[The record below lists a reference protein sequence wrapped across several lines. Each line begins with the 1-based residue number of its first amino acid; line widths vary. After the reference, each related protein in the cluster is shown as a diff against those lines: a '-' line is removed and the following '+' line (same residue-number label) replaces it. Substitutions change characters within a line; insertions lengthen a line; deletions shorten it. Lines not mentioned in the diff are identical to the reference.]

1 MENQEQQASAADT
14 LTQAIA
20 SKLDYLSTLQAAVQ
34 HGDDRNV
41 YELLDQ
47 VRYYQEVKKTR
58 ATRTV
63 NHLAELV
70 DNIHP
75 QISHYLSDNL
85 IDYLGHIYPF
95 FYYEEYTTGLFHI
108 YFGNWW
114 DRRLFGDLDV
124 INVKFEFDQKEYQ
137 KLKDSFALEAHGQR
151 LNTAQIESISG
162 QSEQLQSLVDAQT
175 TRDNQKADLRE
186 QLKENSS
193 KSSMPWDSG
202 KLKDERQDIIDELTK
217 LADEDEKALNAHKA
231 IKENDDKILVLSKE
245 DTILNYEK
253 QSIRDA
259 FDDFENFEAHNA
271 SLYADY
277 LNSLLG
283 KSEGEVTVDD

>member
-1 MENQEQQASAADT
+1 MENQEQQANAADA

-20 SKLDYLSTLQAAVQ
+20 NKLDYLSTMQAAVQ
-34 HGDDRNV
+34 HGDDRKI

-58 ATRTV
+58 TNRSV

-95 FYYEEYTTGLFHI
+95 FYYEEYTTGMFHI

-124 INVKFEFDQKEYQ
+124 INVRFEFDQTEYQ
-137 KLKDSFALEAHGQR
+137 KLRDSFALEGQNQR
-151 LNTAQIESISG
+151 LNTSKIEAISAE
-162 QSEQLQSLVDAQT
+162 SEKLQELVDAQPK
-175 TRDNQKADLRE
+175 RDNQKTQLRE
-186 QLKENSS
+186 QLKENSG
-193 KSSMPWDSG
+193 KSSMPWESG
-202 KLKDERQDIIDELTK
+202 KVKGERQEIIDQLTQ
-217 LADEDEKALNAHKA
+217 LADEDEKALNAHKL

-259 FDDFENFEAHNA
+259 FDDFEHFEAHNA

>member
-1 MENQEQQASAADT
+1 MENQEQQASAADA

-20 SKLDYLSTLQAAVQ
+20 NKLEYLSTLQAAVQ
-34 HGDDRNV
+34 HGDDRQV

-58 ATRTV
+58 STRAV

-124 INVKFEFDQKEYQ
+124 INVKFEFDEREYQ

-162 QSEQLQSLVDAQT
+162 QSEQLQKLVDAQT
-175 TRDNQKADLRE
+175 TRDNQKAELRE
-186 QLKENSS
+186 QLKENSG

-202 KLKDERQDIIDELTK
+202 KLKDERQGIIDQLTK
-217 LADEDEKALNAHKA
+217 LADEDEKALNAHKT
-231 IKENDDKILVLSKE
+231 IKENDDRILVLSKE

-259 FDDFENFEAHNA
+259 LDDFEHFEAHNA

>member
-1 MENQEQQASAADT
+1 MENQEQQASAADA

-20 SKLDYLSTLQAAVQ
+20 NKLDYLSTLQAAVQ
-34 HGDDRNV
+34 HGDDRKV

-58 ATRTV
+58 STRAV

-124 INVKFEFDQKEYQ
+124 INVKFEFDQTEYQ
-137 KLKDSFALEAHGQR
+137 KLRDSFALEAQGKR
-151 LNTAQIESISG
+151 LNTAKIEAISNK
-162 QSEQLQSLVDAQT
+162 SEQLQSLVDAQT

-202 KLKDERQDIIDELTK
+202 KLKDERQGIIDALTK
-217 LADEDEKALNAHKA
+217 LADEDEQALNAHKT
-231 IKENDDKILVLSKE
+231 IKENDDQILVLSKE

-259 FDDFENFEAHNA
+259 FDDFEHFEAHNA

>member
-1 MENQEQQASAADT
+1 MENQEQQASAADA

-20 SKLDYLSTLQAAVQ
+20 NKLEYLSTLQAAVQ
-34 HGDDRNV
+34 HGDDRQV

-58 ATRTV
+58 STRAV

-124 INVKFEFDQKEYQ
+124 INVKFEFDEKEYQ

-162 QSEQLQSLVDAQT
+162 QSEQLQKLVDAQT
-175 TRDNQKADLRE
+175 TRDNQKAELRE
-186 QLKENSS
+186 QLKENSG

-202 KLKDERQDIIDELTK
+202 KLKDERQGIIDQLTK
-217 LADEDEKALNAHKA
+217 LADEDEKALNAHKT

-259 FDDFENFEAHNA
+259 FDDFEHFEAHNA

>member
-1 MENQEQQASAADT
+1 MENQEQQASAADV

-20 SKLDYLSTLQAAVQ
+20 NKLDYLSTLQAAVQ
-34 HGDDRNV
+34 HGNDRKV

-58 ATRTV
+58 VKQTV

-95 FYYEEYTTGLFHI
+95 FYYEEYTTGRFHI

-124 INVKFEFDQKEYQ
+124 VNVQFMFDQTEYQ
-137 KLKDSFALEAHGQR
+137 KLQQSFELEGRHQR
-151 LNTAQIESISG
+151 LNTAKIEAISSE
-162 QSEQLQSLVDAQT
+162 SEQLQKLMDAQSV
-175 TRDNQKADLRE
+175 RDNKKTELRE
-186 QLKENSS
+186 QLKENSQ
-193 KSSMPWDSG
+193 KSGMPWETS
-202 KLKDERQDIIDELTK
+202 KIKDERQGIIDQLTK
-217 LADEDEKALNAHKA
+217 LADEDEQALNAHKT
-231 IKENDDKILVLSKE
+231 IKANDDRILILSKE

-259 FDDFENFEAHNA
+259 FDDFEHFEAHNQ
-271 SLYADY
+271 SLYTDY
-277 LNSLLG
+277 LNSLVG
-283 KSEGEVTVDD
+283 KGEGEVNVDD

>member
-1 MENQEQQASAADT
+1 MENQEQQASAADV

-20 SKLDYLSTLQAAVQ
+20 NKLDYLSTLQAAVQ
-34 HGDDRNV
+34 HGDDRKV

-47 VRYYQEVKKTR
+47 ARYYQEVKKTR
-58 ATRTV
+58 AARSV
-63 NHLAELV
+63 NHLSELV

-75 QISHYLSDNL
+75 QVSHYLSDNL

-124 INVKFEFDQKEYQ
+124 INVQFQFDEKEYQ
-137 KLKDSFALEAHGQR
+137 KLKDSFALESQNQR
-151 LNTAQIESISG
+151 LNTAKIESVSAE
-162 QSEQLQSLVDAQT
+162 SEKLQQLVDAQAA
-175 TRDNQKADLRE
+175 RDNDKAKLRD
-186 QLKENSS
+186 QLKENSQR
-193 KSSMPWDSG
+193 SSLPWDSS
-202 KLKDERQDIIDELTK
+202 KVKDERQGIIDQLTK
-217 LADEDEKALNAHKA
+217 LADEDEKALNAHKL

-245 DTILNYEK
+245 DTILSYEK
-253 QSIRDA
+253 QSIRDS
-259 FDDFENFEAHNA
+259 FDDFEHFEAHNA

-283 KSEGEVTVDD
+283 KSEGEVKADD

>member
-1 MENQEQQASAADT
+1 MENQEQQASAADA

-20 SKLDYLSTLQAAVQ
+20 NKLEYLSSLQAAVQ
-34 HGDDRNV
+34 HGDDRKV
-41 YELLDQ
+41 YELLNQ

-58 ATRTV
+58 STRAV

-124 INVKFEFDQKEYQ
+124 INVKFEFDDKEYQ
-137 KLKDSFALEAHGQR
+137 KLKDSFALEAQGQR
-151 LNTAQIESISG
+151 LNTARIESISS
-162 QSEQLQSLVDAQT
+162 QSEQLQNLVNAQT

-202 KLKDERQDIIDELTK
+202 KLKEERQDIIDQLTK
-217 LADEDEKALNAHKA
+217 LADEDEKALNAHKT

-259 FDDFENFEAHNA
+259 FDDFEHFEAHNA

-283 KSEGEVTVDD
+283 KSEGGVTVDD

>member
-1 MENQEQQASAADT
+1 MENQEQQASAADA

-20 SKLDYLSTLQAAVQ
+20 NKLEYLSTLQAAVQ
-34 HGDDRNV
+34 HGDDRQV

-58 ATRTV
+58 STRAV

-124 INVKFEFDQKEYQ
+124 INVKFEFDEKEYQ

-162 QSEQLQSLVDAQT
+162 QSEQLQKLVDAQT

-186 QLKENSS
+186 QLKENSG

-202 KLKDERQDIIDELTK
+202 KLKDERQGIIDQLTK
-217 LADEDEKALNAHKA
+217 LADEDEKALNAHKT

-259 FDDFENFEAHNA
+259 FDDFEHFEAHNA

>member
-1 MENQEQQASAADT
+1 MENQEQQANAADA
-14 LTQAIA
+14 LTQVIA
-20 SKLDYLSTLQAAVQ
+20 NKLDYLSTMQAAVQ
-34 HGDDRNV
+34 HGDDRKI

-58 ATRTV
+58 ADRSV

-95 FYYEEYTTGLFHI
+95 FYYEEFTTGMFHI

-124 INVKFEFDQKEYQ
+124 INVRFEFDKTEYQ
-137 KLKDSFALEAHGQR
+137 KLRDSFELEGQGQR
-151 LNTAQIESISG
+151 LNTSKIEAISAESEKLQELVNAQPK
-162 QSEQLQSLVDAQT
+162 
-175 TRDNQKADLRE
+175 RDNEKTQLRE
-186 QLKENSS
+186 QLKENSG
-193 KSSMPWDSG
+193 KSSMPWESG
-202 KLKDERQDIIDELTK
+202 KVKTERQEIIDQLTE
-217 LADEDEKALNAHKA
+217 LADADEKALNAHKL

-259 FDDFENFEAHNA
+259 FDDFEHFEAHNA

-283 KSEGEVTVDD
+283 KSESEVTVDD

>member
-1 MENQEQQASAADT
+1 MENQEQQANAADA
-14 LTQAIA
+14 LTQVIA
-20 SKLDYLSTLQAAVQ
+20 NKLDYLSTMQAAVQ
-34 HGDDRNV
+34 HGDDRKI

-58 ATRTV
+58 ADRSV

-75 QISHYLSDNL
+75 QISHYLSDKL

-95 FYYEEYTTGLFHI
+95 FYYEEFTTGMFHI

-124 INVKFEFDQKEYQ
+124 INVRFEFDKTEYQ
-137 KLKDSFALEAHGQR
+137 KLRDSFELEGQGQR
-151 LNTAQIESISG
+151 LNTSKIEAISAESEKLQELVNAQPK
-162 QSEQLQSLVDAQT
+162 
-175 TRDNQKADLRE
+175 RDNEKTQLRE
-186 QLKENSS
+186 QLKENSG
-193 KSSMPWDSG
+193 KSSMPWESG
-202 KLKDERQDIIDELTK
+202 KVKTERQEIIDQLTE
-217 LADEDEKALNAHKA
+217 LADADEKALNAHKL

-259 FDDFENFEAHNA
+259 FDDFEHFEAHNA

>member
-20 SKLDYLSTLQAAVQ
+20 NKLDYLSTLQAAVQ
-34 HGDDRNV
+34 HGDDRQV

-47 VRYYQEVKKTR
+47 VRYTQEVKKTR
-58 ATRTV
+58 STRTV

-75 QISHYLSDNL
+75 EISHYLSDKL

-124 INVKFEFDQKEYQ
+124 INVQFKFDEKEYQ

-162 QSEQLQSLVDAQT
+162 QSEQLQRLVDAQT

-202 KLKDERQDIIDELTK
+202 KLKDERQNIIDQLTK
-217 LADEDEKALNAHKA
+217 LADEDEQALNAHKT

-253 QSIRDA
+253 QSIRDS
-259 FDDFENFEAHNA
+259 FDDFEHFEAHNA

-283 KSEGEVTVDD
+283 KSEGEVAKND

>member
-1 MENQEQQASAADT
+1 MENQEQQANAADA
-14 LTQAIA
+14 LTQVIA
-20 SKLDYLSTLQAAVQ
+20 NKLDYLSTMQAAVQ
-34 HGDDRNV
+34 HGDDRKI

-58 ATRTV
+58 ANRSV
-63 NHLAELV
+63 DHLAELV

-95 FYYEEYTTGLFHI
+95 FYYEEFTTGMFHI

-124 INVKFEFDQKEYQ
+124 INVRFEFDKTEYQ
-137 KLKDSFALEAHGQR
+137 KLRDSFALESQNQR
-151 LNTAQIESISG
+151 LNTAKIEAVSAE
-162 QSEQLQSLVDAQT
+162 SEKLQELVNAQPK
-175 TRDNQKADLRE
+175 RDNEKAQLRD
-186 QLKENSS
+186 QLKENSG
-193 KSSMPWDSG
+193 KSSMPWESG
-202 KLKDERQDIIDELTK
+202 KVKGERQEIIDQLTQ
-217 LADEDEKALNAHKA
+217 LADEDEKALNAHKL

-259 FDDFENFEAHNA
+259 FDDFEHFEAHNA

>member
-1 MENQEQQASAADT
+1 
-14 LTQAIA
+14 
-20 SKLDYLSTLQAAVQ
+20 
-34 HGDDRNV
+34 
-41 YELLDQ
+41 
-47 VRYYQEVKKTR
+47 
-58 ATRTV
+58 
-63 NHLAELV
+63 
-70 DNIHP
+70 
-75 QISHYLSDNL
+75 L

-124 INVKFEFDQKEYQ
+124 INVQFQFDETEYQ
-137 KLKDSFALEAHGQR
+137 KLRDSFALEAQNQR
-151 LNTAQIESISG
+151 LNTAKIESISA
-162 QSEQLQSLVDAQT
+162 QSEELQQLVNAQT
-175 TRDNQKADLRE
+175 QRDNQKAELRE

-202 KLKDERQDIIDELTK
+202 KLKEERQAIIDQLTK
-217 LADEDEKALNAHKA
+217 LADEDERALNAHKT
-231 IKENDDKILVLSKE
+231 IKENDDRILVLSKE

-259 FDDFENFEAHNA
+259 FDDFEHFEAHNA

-277 LNSLLG
+277 INSLIG
-283 KSEGEVTVDD
+283 KSEVTIDD

>member
-1 MENQEQQASAADT
+1 MDNQEQQASAADV

-34 HGDDRNV
+34 HSDDRQV

-47 VRYYQEVKKTR
+47 VRYYEEVKKTR
-58 ATRTV
+58 STRSV

-75 QISHYLSDNL
+75 QIAHYLSDKL

-124 INVKFEFDQKEYQ
+124 INVRFDFDKTEYQ
-137 KLKDSFALEAHGQR
+137 KLRDSFALESQNQR
-151 LNTAQIESISG
+151 LNTAKIESISAE
-162 QSEQLQSLVDAQT
+162 SEQLQSLVDAQA
-175 TRDNQKADLRE
+175 TRDNQKSELRD
-186 QLKENSS
+186 QLKENSG
-193 KSSMPWDSG
+193 KSSLPWDSG
-202 KLKDERQDIIDELTK
+202 KLKDERQRIIDQLTK
-217 LADEDEKALNAHKA
+217 LADEDEKALNAHKL
-231 IKENDDKILVLSKE
+231 IKANDDKILVLSKE

-253 QSIRDA
+253 QSIRDS
-259 FDDFENFEAHNA
+259 FDDFEHFEAHNA

>member
-1 MENQEQQASAADT
+1 MDNQEQQASAADV

-34 HGDDRNV
+34 HGDDRQV

-47 VRYYQEVKKTR
+47 VRYYEEVKKTR
-58 ATRTV
+58 STRSV

-75 QISHYLSDNL
+75 QIAHYLSDKL

-124 INVKFEFDQKEYQ
+124 INVRFDFDKTEYQ
-137 KLKDSFALEAHGQR
+137 KLRDSFALESQNQR
-151 LNTAQIESISG
+151 LNTAKIESISAE
-162 QSEQLQSLVDAQT
+162 SEQLQNLVDAQA
-175 TRDNQKADLRE
+175 TRDNQKSELRD
-186 QLKENSS
+186 QLKENSG
-193 KSSMPWDSG
+193 KSSLPWDSG
-202 KLKDERQDIIDELTK
+202 KLKDERQRIIDQLTK
-217 LADEDEKALNAHKA
+217 LADEDEKALNAHKL
-231 IKENDDKILVLSKE
+231 IKANDDKILVLSKE

-253 QSIRDA
+253 QSIRDS
-259 FDDFENFEAHNA
+259 FDDFEHFEAHNA

>member
-259 FDDFENFEAHNA
+259 FDDFEHFEAHNA

>member
-1 MENQEQQASAADT
+1 MENQEQQANAADA
-14 LTQAIA
+14 LTQVIA
-20 SKLDYLSTLQAAVQ
+20 NKLDYLSTMQAAVQ
-34 HGDDRNV
+34 HGDDRKI

-58 ATRTV
+58 TNRSV

-95 FYYEEYTTGLFHI
+95 FYYEEFTTGMFHI

-124 INVKFEFDQKEYQ
+124 INVRFEFDKTEYQ
-137 KLKDSFALEAHGQR
+137 KLRDSFALESQNQR
-151 LNTAQIESISG
+151 LNTSKIEAISAESEKLQELVNAQPK
-162 QSEQLQSLVDAQT
+162 
-175 TRDNQKADLRE
+175 RDNQKTQLRE
-186 QLKENSS
+186 QLKENSG
-193 KSSMPWDSG
+193 KSSMPWESG
-202 KLKDERQDIIDELTK
+202 KVKTERQEIIDQLTQ
-217 LADEDEKALNAHKA
+217 LADEDEKALNAHKL

-253 QSIRDA
+253 QSIREA
-259 FDDFENFEAHNA
+259 FDDFEHFEAHNA

>member
-1 MENQEQQASAADT
+1 MENQEQQASAADA

-20 SKLDYLSTLQAAVQ
+20 NKLEYLSTLQAAVQ
-34 HGDDRNV
+34 HGDDRQV

-58 ATRTV
+58 STRAV

-124 INVKFEFDQKEYQ
+124 INVKFEFDEKEYQ

-162 QSEQLQSLVDAQT
+162 QSEQLQKLVDAQT
-175 TRDNQKADLRE
+175 TRDNQKAELRE
-186 QLKENSS
+186 QLKENSG

-202 KLKDERQDIIDELTK
+202 KLKDERQGIIDQLTK
-217 LADEDEKALNAHKA
+217 LADEDEKALNAHKT
-231 IKENDDKILVLSKE
+231 IKENDDRILVLSKE

-259 FDDFENFEAHNA
+259 FDDFEHFEAHNA

>member
-1 MENQEQQASAADT
+1 MENQEQQASAADV

-34 HGDDRNV
+34 HNDDRKV
-41 YELLDQ
+41 YELLDEG
-47 VRYYQEVKKTR
+47 RYYQEVKKTR
-58 ATRTV
+58 SPRAV

-124 INVKFEFDQKEYQ
+124 INVQFQFDETEYQ
-137 KLKDSFALEAHGQR
+137 KLRDSFALEAQNQR
-151 LNTAQIESISG
+151 LNTAKIESISA
-162 QSEQLQSLVDAQT
+162 QSEELQQLVNVQT
-175 TRDNQKADLRE
+175 QRDNQKAELRE

-202 KLKDERQDIIDELTK
+202 KLKEERQAIIDQLTK
-217 LADEDEKALNAHKA
+217 LADEDERALNAHKT
-231 IKENDDKILVLSKE
+231 IKENDDRILVLSKE

-259 FDDFENFEAHNA
+259 FDDFEHFEAHNA

-277 LNSLLG
+277 INSLIG
-283 KSEGEVTVDD
+283 KSEVTIDD

>member
-1 MENQEQQASAADT
+1 MENQEQQASAADV

-20 SKLDYLSTLQAAVQ
+20 NKLDYLSTLQAAVQ
-34 HGDDRNV
+34 HGDDRQV

-47 VRYYQEVKKTR
+47 VRYHKEVKKTR
-58 ATRTV
+58 ATKTV

-75 QISHYLSDNL
+75 QISHYLSDRL

-95 FYYEEYTTGLFHI
+95 FYYDEYTTGLFHI

-124 INVKFEFDQKEYQ
+124 INVKFEFDQTEYQ
-137 KLKDSFALEAHGQR
+137 KLQQSFNLESQHQR
-151 LNTAQIESISG
+151 LNTAQIEKISA
-162 QSEQLQSLVDAQT
+162 QSEDLQKLMDAQPV
-175 TRDNQKADLRE
+175 RDNQKTKLRE
-186 QLKENSS
+186 QLKENSQ
-193 KSSMPWDSG
+193 KSSLPWDSG
-202 KLKDERQDIIDELTK
+202 KLKDERQGIIDQLTQ
-217 LADEDEKALNAHKA
+217 LADQDEKALNAHKL
-231 IKENDDKILVLSKE
+231 IKKNDDQILVLSKE

-259 FDDFENFEAHNA
+259 FDDFEHFEAHNQ

-277 LNSLLG
+277 LNSLIG
-283 KSEGEVTVDD
+283 KSEGGVKADD